1 MPRHS
6 RARCS
11 KRSSAP
17 KLIQARRRRGGGK
30 ATASFAVNTAPSR
43 TARAT
48 LRRELQA
55 TTTALRRTTA
65 ALRRAEAARVRTDTR
80 AWMQD
85 RRARTRRLIELGGLV
100 QKSGLPARL
109 AAAEAE
115 DERAVILGALLTLSR
130 VLATPNPTVNAA
142 DLIARWRAA
151 GRAALRSSDPTN
163 TEPTV

>member
-1 MPRHS
+1 MPRRWPACCS
-6 RARCS
+6 R
-11 KRSSAP
+11 RSSVP
-17 KLIQARRRRGGGK
+17 KPIRTQRRRGGER
-30 ATASFAVNTAPSR
+30 ATASFAATEPSR

-55 TTTALRRTTA
+55 TTTALRQTTA
-65 ALRRAEAARVRTDTR
+65 ALRRAEAARARTDTR

-115 DERAVILGALLTLSR
+115 DERAVILGALLTLSH
-130 VLATPNPTVNAA
+130 VLANPT
-142 DLIARWRAA
+142 R
-151 GRAALRSSDPTN
+151 RST
-163 TEPTV
+163 